1 MSTYSVTGV
10 GGKESLTYYP
20 MPPIEWGRSGGTVTA
35 LTVVSAGTTYTGAS
49 GVATTSDGAGTGLT
63 VNTTGTAQPIQTIA
77 VNAGGDGYRLG
88 ELITVS
94 GGTADAT
101 YKVTGLSYTN

>member
-10 GGKESLTYYP
+10 GSKVSLTYYP
-20 MPPIEWGRSGGTVTA
+20 MPPVEWGRSGGTVTA
-35 LTVVSAGTTYTGAS
+35 LTVVSAGTTYTGAT
-49 GVATTSDGAGTGLT
+49 GVATTSDSNGTGLT
-63 VNTTGTAQPIQTIA
+63 VDTTATSQPIQAIA

-88 ELITVS
+88 ELITVT

>member
-10 GGKESLTYYP
+10 GSRVSLTYYP
-20 MPPIEWGRSGGTVTA
+20 MPPVEWGRSGGTVTA
-35 LTVVSAGTTYTGAS
+35 IEEVSAGTTYSTDTE
-49 GVATTSDGAGTGLT
+49 VATTSDSNGTGLT
-63 VNTTGTAQPIQTIA
+63 VDTTASSGPVTAIA